1 MNDLTNALYEFV
13 TARRMGRIFDDPEY
27 HSITASVQN
36 KENRLREL
44 LDRDGN
50 RLLTDLMNEQA
61 LQNAIELEAIFQATV
76 TLCRELGQ
84 MVRWAAFTPAQAPPS
99 WPQAFSLWSSW
110 RLRSSSP
117 PPFWP
122 RWSFLP

>member
-13 TARRMGRIFDDPEY
+13 TARRMGRVFDDPEY

-50 RLLTDLMNEQA
+50 KLLTDLMNEQLLQFA
-61 LQNAIELEAIFQATV
+61 LEMEAMFLSTV
-76 TLCRELGQ
+76 ELCRELDQ
-84 MVRWAAFTPAQAPPS
+84 T
-99 WPQAFSLWSSW
+99 
-110 RLRSSSP
+110 LR
-117 PPFWP
+117 
-122 RWSFLP
+122 

>member
-13 TARRMGRIFDDPEY
+13 TARRMGRVFDDPEY
-27 HSITASVQN
+27 HSITASIQT

-44 LDRDGN
+44 LDQEGN

-61 LQNAIELEAIFQATV
+61 LQNAIELETMFQATV

-84 MVRWAAFTPAQAPPS
+84 MVR
-99 WPQAFSLWSSW
+99 
-110 RLRSSSP
+110 
-117 PPFWP
+117 
-122 RWSFLP
+122 